1 MKLNQF
7 SCSVASDTQLRPP
20 VYQAHRFLLRSIA
33 LGVAIVTGIGS
44 PGLQA
49 YAAAVSL
56 GNGGILFDQDTTL
69 ESEFVESHGAY
80 QSTFG
85 VLNLDSGEKTPLLIE
100 TRPSDRSASIFNP
113 SSKVNDVES
122 VRDFKGSPGVT
133 VTQAI
138 AKYTFKARQNYVF
151 YLESTY
157 NGRPTGIVYS
167 SDLLNPN
174 KEQQVQFT
182 GSPSELCQT
191 GMILSWDDT
200 GARLVRARKQ
210 QDRDFD
216 DFIVRVRDTAC
227 PIGGGEKVPVQ
238 VANTSS
244 AQTAA
249 ATSKAGSPFAWGRLL
264 YGVPLLGAFAASGG
278 KSSSGGSSTP
288 TPKNPNPNPTNSSTP
303 SPCPPKNTPCPTPS
317 VPEPIT
323 VLGSVSAIGIAEMMR
338 RRNRKRSQQK

>member
-1 MKLNQF
+1 MKKNQF
-7 SCSVASDTQLRPP
+7 SSSVASDTQLRSP
-20 VYQAHRFLLRSIA
+20 VRPAHRFLLKPIA
-33 LGVAIVTGIGS
+33 LGIAIVTGIAS

-85 VLNLDSGEKTPLLIE
+85 VLNLDTGEKTPLLIE
-100 TRPSDRSASIFNP
+100 TRSSDRSASVFNP

-122 VRDFKGSPGVT
+122 IRDFKGSPGVT
-133 VTQAI
+133 VTQSI
-138 AKYTFKARQNYVF
+138 SKYTFKAKQNYAF

-167 SDLLNPN
+167 NDVLNPN

-200 GARLVRARKQ
+200 GAKLVRNRKQ

-216 DFIVRVRDTAC
+216 DFVVRVRDTAC
-227 PIGGGEKVPVQ
+227 PVGGGEKPTQ
-238 VANTSS
+238 VASTSS
-244 AQTAA
+244 QAA
-249 ATSKAGSPFAWGRLL
+249 GGAAVPKAGSPFGWGRLL
-264 YGVPLLGAFAASGG
+264 SGLPLLGAFAAFGG
-278 KSSSGGSSTP
+278 RSSSSPSTGGSPTP
-288 TPKNPNPNPTNSSTP
+288 TPTLSPTTP
-303 SPCPPKNTPCPTPS
+303 I
-317 VPEPIT
+317 PEPIT
-323 VLGSVSAIGIAEMMR
+323 VLGSVGAISIAGMMR
-338 RRNRKRSQQK
+338 RRKRDRSQKK